1 MLKARGFTIVEI
13 VVIIATLAILATIVI
28 VSYGAWQ
35 TRTSTQAVKSDLQLA
50 TTALKSNLNFKDY
63 YPPNLAGTDF
73 APSVR
78 SAMVLYTNA
87 TGSWQYTGLDN
98 DQNAQLFL
106 NACNAN
112 LTSLP
117 TVTSCAFAGNKNGAK
132 MHVKGTSGSNTIW
145 DSAICQS
152 MGQDPSCESVPSL
165 SCGTACT
172 TGVASMM
179 QDFIDQGGYFPVVIN
194 GNTVPLPD
202 PSVTPSNDATNF
214 CLENRV
220 ADNPSIVFHTTP
232 TQTIPVSGPC
242 DTTGLTY
249 YP

>member
-1 MLKARGFTIVEI
+1 MYKRLGFTVVE
-13 VVIIATLAILATIVI
+13 VLVIIAALAILAG
-28 VSYGAWQ
+28 VSVYAYGAWQ
-35 TRTSTQAVKSDLQLA
+35 TRTSTNAIKSDLQLA
-50 TTALKSNLNFKDY
+50 TSALKSNLNFKDY
-63 YPPNLAGTDF
+63 FPPNLAGTDF

-87 TGSWQYTGLDN
+87 TGSWQYTGLDE

-112 LTSLP
+112 LSSLP
-117 TVTSCAFAGNKNGAK
+117 TVTSCSFAGNKNGAK

-145 DSAICQS
+145 NSAVCQNL
-152 MGQDPSCESVPSL
+152 GQHPSCDSVPSL
-165 SCGTACT
+165 SCGAACNA
-172 TGVASMM
+172 GVASMI
-179 QDFIDQGGYFPVVIN
+179 QDFLDQGGTFPVVIN

-202 PSVTPSNDATNF
+202 PTVTPSNDATAF

-220 ADNPSIVFHTTP
+220 ANDPSIVFHTTHTDSTP
-232 TQTIPVSGPC
+232 AEGAC
-242 DTTGLTY
+242 DTTGLMY